1 MRKKGNKVSQQQNK
15 QVYRVQGFTCAG
27 CAKTFEENVKSLPGV
42 KDAEVNFGAS
52 KITVYGEASIDELE
66 KAGAFE
72 QLQLSTEFQR
82 TIQHE
87 PFWKKKEHLFIL
99 GSFLILI
106 LGWVSSF
113 RNGEDSL
120 ITIALFLS
128 SMLLGGTRL
137 FIQGLR
143 NLVRLKFDMRTLMT
157 IAIIGAAIIGEW
169 SEGATV
175 VILFAISE
183 VLESYS
189 MERAR
194 RSIHSMMELAPQ
206 QALIRRGETE
216 LTIPVQEIKVG
227 DTLLVK
233 PGQKIAM
240 DGVVVQ
246 GHSSVNQAAI
256 TGESLPVYKVAGDE
270 VFAGTL
276 NEEGYLEVNVTKRV
290 EDTTLAKMIHL
301 VEEAQA
307 HRAPSQAFVDRFAEW
322 YTPAIVLLA
331 LLFITVP
338 PLLFG
343 ADWGEWIYR
352 GLALLVVG
360 CPCALIISTP
370 VAIVTAIGNAARH
383 GVLIKGGLHLEEAAH
398 IQAFAFDKTGTL
410 THGKPLVTD
419 FITINSEQQQKYLEI
434 VTAIERN
441 SQHPLATA
449 LYQKAELEG
458 VSDSHLRVQDFTSIT
473 GKGVE
478 AVVDGTLYLVGKP
491 TWFKELQVSFPQNF
505 SAKIEQLLDQ
515 GKTVMLFGTKNQVLA
530 IIAVQD
536 TVRKESKVAIQELH
550 RLGIKPT
557 VLLTGD
563 QRTTAESISNQ
574 LGLTEIYAELL
585 PKDKLGR
592 IRAIQEEG
600 KSVAMVGDGVNDAP
614 ALATAN
620 IGIAMGG
627 AGTDTALETA
637 DLVIMGDDLSK
648 LPFVVRLSRKAM
660 QIIKQNVAFSIGIK
674 VLAFL
679 LIIPGWLTLW
689 MAVFADM
696 GATLIVTLNGLR
708 LLRVTQKQ

>member
-1 MRKKGNKVSQQQNK
+1 MSEQTNR
-15 QVYRVQGFTCAG
+15 QVYRVHGFTCAG

-42 KDAEVNFGAS
+42 NDAEVNFGAS
-52 KITVYGEASIDELE
+52 KITVYGEATVSELE

-72 QLQLSTEFQR
+72 KLKLSSELQG
-82 TIQHE
+82 TIQQE
-87 PFWKKKEHLFIL
+87 PFWKKKEHLFIV
-99 GSFLILI
+99 GSFLLLI
-106 LGWVSSF
+106 FGWFSSF
-113 RNGEDSL
+113 RNGEESL
-120 ITIALFLS
+120 ITITLYLS

-143 NLVRLKFDMRTLMT
+143 NLVRFKFDMRTLMT

-194 RSIHSMMELAPQ
+194 RSIHSMMDLAPQ
-206 QALIRRGETE
+206 QALVRREGKEVM
-216 LTIPVQEIKVG
+216 IPVREVNVG
-227 DTLLVK
+227 DILLIK

-240 DGVVVQ
+240 DGEVLH
-246 GHSSVNQAAI
+246 GHSSINQAAI
-256 TGESLPVYKVAGDE
+256 TGESLPVYKTVGNE

-276 NEEGYLEVNVTKRV
+276 NEEGYLEVKVTKRV

-322 YTPAIVLLA
+322 YTPAILILS
-331 LLFITVP
+331 LLFMTVP
-338 PLLFG
+338 PLILG
-343 ADWGEWIYR
+343 AEWGEWIYR

-398 IQAFAFDKTGTL
+398 LQAFAFDKTGTL
-410 THGKPLVTD
+410 THGTPNVTD
-419 FITINSEQQQKYLEI
+419 FIALSSEQQRTYLEI
-434 VTAIERN
+434 ATAIERN

-449 LYQKAELEG
+449 LYRKAELEG
-458 VSDSHLRVQDFTSIT
+458 VSESRLQVEEFSSVI

-478 AVVDGTLYLVGKP
+478 AKVDGTFYMIGKP
-491 TWFKELQVSFPQNF
+491 TWFEELQVSLSPDFYT
-505 SAKIEQLLDQ
+505 KIQDLQKQ

-536 TVRKESKVAIQELH
+536 TLRAESISAIQELH
-550 RLGIKPT
+550 HLGIQPT

-563 QRTTAESISNQ
+563 HQVTATTLGKQ
-574 LGLTEIYAELL
+574 LGISEIYAELL
-585 PKDKLGR
+585 PKDKLER
-592 IRAIQEEG
+592 IREVQQKG
-600 KSVAMVGDGVNDAP
+600 KNVAMVGDGVNDAP

-660 QIIKQNVAFSIGIK
+660 QIIKQNVTFSIGIK

-679 LIIPGWLTLW
+679 LILPGWLTLW

-708 LLRVTQKQ
+708 LLQVRQNK